1 MFFQHFIIIL
11 YQQKQQ
17 YANEYIYI
25 YIHIHTHTKYIR
37 NVYTYIYPTLDS
49 DIIILASY

>member
-25 YIHIHTHTKYIR
+25 YTYTHAYKVHTQRIYIHISHFR
-37 NVYTYIYPTLDS
+37 F
-49 DIIILASY
+49 